1 MVTGELDGVE
11 LGDAR
16 LNARVRRTVSA
27 FSVRPAEGAPRALT
41 DAELEGFYR
50 LVNNKRVSFAALL
63 AAHARAT
70 VDRSAGLE
78 RVIVAHDTSDFRF
91 SDEVERV
98 GLGPMDNGGQGF
110 YAHFSLALATR
121 QQALGVVAVEPWTR
135 STRTAKK
142 KMTAAERYR
151 DPSKESLRWMRGV
164 REAAR
169 LFGNG
174 PQLVHVMDREADDY
188 EILCGLIQGNH
199 SFVIRGS
206 YDRRLAEGD
215 APLKTFARSLE
226 VRCTRDAEISRRTP
240 RCNAKKRKLYPARD
254 ARTAILTFAAHSVT
268 LQRPNDS
275 AAERDTLQLNV
286 VHVFEPSP
294 PAGCEP
300 VEWFLLTSEP
310 IDTDVQIL
318 RTVDDYRARWTI
330 EEYFK
335 ALKTGCA
342 YEKRQHETKHALLNA
357 LAIFI
362 PIAWSLLN
370 LRTLSRDKELA
381 QRPAEEVLS
390 ATQLE
395 IIRIESKNKLSMNP
409 TVAEAVLL
417 LARVFGGLQRS
428 NGPPGWHIL
437 GRAFEKLLTMEAG
450 WRMASSALNL
460 NGRSDR

>member
-11 LGDAR
+11 LGDGR
-16 LNARVRRTVSA
+16 LNARARRTLAA

-50 LVNNKRVSFAALL
+50 FVNNKRVTFAALL
-63 AAHARAT
+63 AAHTSAT
-70 VDRSAGLE
+70 ADRSAGLE
-78 RVIVAHDTSDFRF
+78 RVIVSHDTSDFRF

-135 STRTAKK
+135 ATRSAKK
-142 KMTAAERYR
+142 KLTAAERYR
-151 DPSKESLRWMRGV
+151 DPLKESLRWMRGV

-169 LFGNG
+169 VFRDG
-174 PQLVHVMDREADDY
+174 PRLVHVMDREADDY
-188 EILCGLIQGNH
+188 EILCELTHGNH
-199 SFVIRGS
+199 SFVVRGS
-206 YDRRLAEGD
+206 YDRRLAERE
-215 APLKTFARSLE
+215 APLKTFARALD
-226 VRCTRDAEISRRTP
+226 VRCTRDAELSRRTP

-254 ARTAILTFAAHSVT
+254 ARTAMLTFAAQSVT
-268 LQRPNDS
+268 LQRPKDS
-275 AAERDTLQLNV
+275 AAEADTLSLNV
-286 VHVFEPSP
+286 VHVLEPNP

-300 VEWFLLTSEP
+300 IEWFLLTSEP
-310 IDTDVQIL
+310 IETDVQIL
-318 RTVDDYRARWTI
+318 QIVDDYRARWTI

-342 YEKRQHETKHALLNA
+342 YEKRQHETKDALLNA
-357 LAIFI
+357 LGIFI

-370 LRTLSRDKELA
+370 LRTLSRDNDLA
-381 QRPAEEVLS
+381 KRPAEEVLS
-390 ATQLE
+390 ETQLA
-395 IIRIESKNKLSMNP
+395 ILRIESKNKLPMKP
-409 TVAEAVLL
+409 TVGEAVLL
-417 LARVFGGLQRS
+417 LARIFGGLQRS
-428 NGPPGWHIL
+428 NGLPGWHIL

-450 WRMASSALNL
+450 WRMATSALNL